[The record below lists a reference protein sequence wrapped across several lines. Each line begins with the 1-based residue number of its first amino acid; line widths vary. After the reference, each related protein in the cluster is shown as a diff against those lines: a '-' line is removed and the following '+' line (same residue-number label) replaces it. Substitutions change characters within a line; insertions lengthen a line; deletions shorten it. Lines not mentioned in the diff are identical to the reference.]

1 MKLTKEELARIDK
14 IVLMACDRPMPTY
27 VIRNSIAL
35 ADVKTDAIL
44 RSCRRNEK
52 AGLMRV
58 SKRTG
63 CLVSTWTLT
72 EAGRA
77 ALKEVGE

>member
-1 MKLTKEELARIDK
+1 MKLTKKELARIDAL
-14 IVLMACDRPMPTY
+14 VLMACDRPMPTY

-35 ADVKTDAIL
+35 SDVKTDAIL

-58 SKRTG
+58 CPMPYHLAS
-63 CLVSTWTLT
+63 WMLT

-77 ALKEVGE
+77 ALKEMGE